1 MITNQFE
8 DGPLKRRLVTV
19 LWSVTRWLWFLFTDI
34 MAWAVSF
41 LQLQRIAC
49 VFVQAHKN
57 FGFVS
62 LQILV
67 PIHQDVHWCLAV
79 INIRDKRI
87 EYLDSLKG
95 ADDTVL
101 QVLVSWPV
109 AITTVTF
116 LCLLHKCQS
125 YVLILLFCKVRWK
138 KDAREENC
146 GLLPQEHAGPFTQ
159 FEGFWEVFRGDWVM
173 MLILT
178 QALVGFGNIEWQAW
192 YLTEQNY
199 KCGQEEGTGRFHVL
213 NLWQGTH
220 RFFVWF
226 HYTL

>member
-1 MITNQFE
+1 
-8 DGPLKRRLVTV
+8 
-19 LWSVTRWLWFLFTDI
+19 

-101 QVLVSWPV
+101 QVLVS
-109 AITTVTF
+109 
-116 LCLLHKCQS
+116 
-125 YVLILLFCKVRWK
+125 
-138 KDAREENC
+138 
-146 GLLPQEHAGPFTQ
+146 
-159 FEGFWEVFRGDWVM
+159 
-173 MLILT
+173 
-178 QALVGFGNIEWQAW
+178 
-192 YLTEQNY
+192 
-199 KCGQEEGTGRFHVL
+199 
-213 NLWQGTH
+213 
-220 RFFVWF
+220 
-226 HYTL
+226 

>member
-49 VFVQAHKN
+49 VFLQAHKN

-95 ADDTVL
+95 VDDTVL
-101 QVLVSWPV
+101 QVLVSWPI
-109 AITTVTF
+109 AITTVISSVYCTSAKVMCWYF
-116 LCLLHKCQS
+116 PFVRLGERRMHGKRSVDCSHRNMLVPLLS
-125 YVLILLFCKVRWK
+125 L
-138 KDAREENC
+138 KDFEKFSEE
-146 GLLPQEHAGPFTQ
+146 
-159 FEGFWEVFRGDWVM
+159 
-173 MLILT
+173 
-178 QALVGFGNIEWQAW
+178 IEWW
-192 YLTEQNY
+192 
-199 KCGQEEGTGRFHVL
+199 C
-213 NLWQGTH
+213 
-220 RFFVWF
+220 
-226 HYTL
+226 